1 MDIKKVQAF
10 LFEIKNF
17 KQKVEI
23 FHMDCDYIYANTY
36 TEWIKEYNDLLKK
49 YNTLCGLDI
58 SLLTYNSS
66 DLSSSKKTARNATVD
81 SFIANISRLI
91 EKIEDDIDM
100 FRKAQNEKKIMPYQ
114 MRKCFKLGLDYCPHN
129 PTYKKNKAFVAMPFA
144 SEYADSYEYGIVPAL
159 LESGYEYF
167 RADEEL
173 NNKDIMCKICAQLQ
187 SCGLV
192 IINISGL
199 NPNVM
204 LEQGMAYGIGKP
216 VIILKDSNTMQISDL
231 GCIEYIEY
239 NNAYELHKKLY
250 SVLNQ
255 NTFL

>member
-1 MDIKKVQAF
+1 MDIKKLQAF
-10 LFEIKNF
+10 LFEIKSF

-23 FHMDCDYIYANTY
+23 FHRDSDYVYTDTY
-36 TEWIKEYNDLLKK
+36 VEWIKEYNILLKK
-49 YNTLCGLDI
+49 YNELCGLDL
-58 SLLTYNSS
+58 SLMTCNSA
-66 DLSSSKKTARNATVD
+66 DLSSSKKTAKNATVN
-81 SFIANISRLI
+81 SFIANISELI
-91 EKIEDDIDM
+91 KKIEDDTEMI
-100 FRKAQNEKKIMPYQ
+100 RKEQYEKKIMPHQ
-114 MRKCFKLGLDYCPHN
+114 MRKCFKLGIEHCPLN
-129 PTYKKNKAFVAMPFA
+129 PKYKRNKAFIAMPFA
-144 SEYADSYEYGIVPAL
+144 PEYADSYEYGIAPAL
-159 LESGYEYF
+159 LEAGYEYF

-173 NNKDIMCKICAQLQ
+173 NNKDLMCKVCFQLQ

-216 VIILKDSNTMQISDL
+216 VIILKDSNTAQISDL

-239 NNAYELHKKLY
+239 QNAYELHKKLY
-250 SVLNQ
+250 NVLSQ